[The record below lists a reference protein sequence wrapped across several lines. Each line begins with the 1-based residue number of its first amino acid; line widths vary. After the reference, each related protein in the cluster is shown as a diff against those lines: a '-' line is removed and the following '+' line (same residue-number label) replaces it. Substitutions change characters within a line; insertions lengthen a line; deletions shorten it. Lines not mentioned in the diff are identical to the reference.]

1 MLFDETTFWFFF
13 SFIAL
18 TIIIIDLYVTDHSHD
33 KLSVK
38 KSLIWS
44 SVWIT
49 TALLFSV
56 FLYFYLEDGH
66 VKSIEF
72 LTGYLIEYSLS
83 VDNLFV
89 FLMIF
94 TVMGVPKANQPHILK
109 WGILSAIV
117 FRIAFILVGV
127 GLINLFHP
135 VIYLFG
141 VILIYASY
149 KMIQD
154 KQDKIDYENNVL
166 IKYMRKHFNIHT
178 GFEKNKFFIKKN
190 GKLFATSLLLTLVL
204 IESSDIIFAV
214 DSIPAIISITKDP
227 FIIITS
233 NIFAILGLRSLYFA
247 LSGLVDLFH
256 YLKYGV
262 ALILFFVGVKMLISE
277 IFIIPTPISLGI
289 IIFLLAG
296 SIILSLI
303 LKKRNAKK
311 A

>member
-1 MLFDETTFWFFF
+1 MLFNETTFWFFF
-13 SFIAL
+13 SIIAIA
-18 TIIIIDLYVTDHSHD
+18 IIIIDLYLTDHSRS
-33 KLSVK
+33 KSGIK

-44 SVWIT
+44 SIWIA
-49 TALLFSV
+49 TALLFCV
-56 FLYFYLEDGH
+56 FIYFYLENGH
-66 VKSIEF
+66 IKAVEF

-94 TVMGVPKANQPHILK
+94 TVMGVPNDAQPHILK
-109 WGILSAIV
+109 WGILSAII
-117 FRIAFILVGV
+117 FRIIFILLGV

-135 VIYLFG
+135 IIYFFG
-141 VILIYASY
+141 ALLIYAAF
-149 KMIQD
+149 KMIRN
-154 KQDKIDYENNVL
+154 KEDKIDYENNW
-166 IKYMRKHFNIHT
+166 IIRFMKKHFNIYTH
-178 GFEKNKFFIKKN
+178 FDRQKFFFKKD
-190 GKLFATSLLLTLVL
+190 GQVFATSLFLTLLL

-262 ALILFFVGVKMLISE
+262 GLILFFVGIKMLISE
-277 IFIIPTPISLGI
+277 VFIIPTPISLGVI
-289 IIFLLAG
+289 IILLAG

-303 LKKRNAKK
+303 FKKKESSV
-311 A
+311 